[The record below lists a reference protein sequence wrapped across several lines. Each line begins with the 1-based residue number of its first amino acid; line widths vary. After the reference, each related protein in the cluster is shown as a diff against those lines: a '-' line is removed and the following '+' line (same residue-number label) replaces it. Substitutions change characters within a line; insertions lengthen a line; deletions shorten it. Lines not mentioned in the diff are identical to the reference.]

1 MMAGFW
7 NRAWEGLTGQGAK
20 KQGQQAQKAAMATG
34 ADVARRAGQLGTGYD
49 TGAQASMGANAGEY
63 MQRANQA
70 AQAQAA
76 QAGQAAATQGSRSA
90 LQAARTA
97 GVNPGQ
103 AALAGAQQ
111 AGDIYGR
118 TYQGGLESGRQQYQQ
133 GTQQFAQQGAEM
145 AGRQLQGA
153 QLQGQQ
159 GKDIYEQGRAKG
171 QATLKGIGNIAGAV
185 GGMLSDERAKDIK
198 GGGSLDAI
206 LAKIDPVRFSYKAEP
221 GVERVG
227 VTAQDVEASPLKAA
241 VMETPAGKALDTD
254 ALAGSNL
261 AMLVELGK
269 RLSALEGRL
278 RGKNGDA

>member
-1 MMAGFW
+1 MGFFDK
-7 NRAWEGLTGQGAK
+7 AWESLTGQGSK
-20 KQGQQAQKAAMATG
+20 NQGKGALKSAMTG
-34 ADVARRAGQLGTGYD
+34 AGDIAKRAGELGTGYD

-133 GTQQFAQQGAEM
+133 GTAQFGQQGAEM
-145 AGRQLQGA
+145 ANRQLQGTA
-153 QLQGQQ
+153 LQGQLGSAVHGI
-159 GKDIYEQGRAKG
+159 GKAQG
-171 QATLKGIGNIAGAV
+171 QATLQGIGNIAGAV
-185 GGMLSDERAKDIK
+185 GGMLSDERAKDLK
-198 GGGSLDAI
+198 GGVSLDAI

-241 VMETPAGKALDTD
+241 VIESPEGVKSLDTD

-278 RGKNGDA
+278 RGGKNGNA

>member
-1 MMAGFW
+1 MGFFDK
-7 NRAWEGLTGQGAK
+7 AWEGLSGQGAK
-20 KQGQQAQKAAMATG
+20 KQGKQAQANALQSADLMEKAA
-34 ADVARRAGQLGTGYD
+34 RQYGQQYD

-70 AQAQAA
+70 AQAQAG
-76 QAGQAAATQGSRSA
+76 QAGQAAATQGSRAA

-145 AGRQLQGA
+145 AGRQLQSAGLMSGIGS
-153 QLQGQQ
+153 QVYGQ
-159 GKDIYEQGRAKG
+159 GKAQG
-171 QATLKGIGNIAGAV
+171 QATLGALGNIAGAV
-185 GGMLSDERAKDIK
+185 GGMLSDERAKDVK
-198 GGGSLDAI
+198 GGADLDAI

-221 GVERVG
+221 GVDRVG

-241 VMETPAGKALDTD
+241 VVETPQGKALDTD

-261 AMLVELGK
+261 AMLVALGK
-269 RLSALEGRL
+269 RLTALESRL
-278 RGKNGDA
+278 RGKANG